1 MKKKIEIIAEV
12 GVNHNGSIVLAKKY
26 IRECSKMKVDYVK
39 FQFAIPDLV
48 ATNYVKSAKYQK
60 KNIKSNKSQLDL
72 IKKIHLKP
80 NQYLSLIK
88 YSKKYNIKI
97 LFSFFDST
105 SLKILL
111 NNKVKAI
118 KIPSGEINNFF
129 LLRHLKNFNGKIFL
143 STGMS
148 NLKEVINVYNFLL
161 KLKIRKSNICIMQ
174 CTSNYPTS
182 YSNLNL
188 NVISSFKKKFGD
200 NIGFSDH
207 TITTE
212 ASLVAIGIGVVCIE
226 KHITFDR
233 SSSGPDHKASM
244 SLLDFKKFVI
254 QIRNAELSF
263 GSSIKKINLSEIDN
277 KILVRKVVVAKRNIK
292 KGEIFSYNNLDV
304 KRAGSGME
312 PIKINNLVG
321 KKSKKNYM
329 TDEKI

>member
-1 MKKKIEIIAEV
+1 M
-12 GVNHNGSIVLAKKY
+12 GVNHNGSLLLAKKY
-26 IRECSKMKVDYVK
+26 IRECSRLKVDYVK

-48 ATNYVKSAKYQK
+48 ATSYVESAKYQK
-60 KNIKSNKSQLDL
+60 KNLKDNKSQLDL

-88 YSKKYNIKI
+88 YAKSFNIKI

-105 SLKILL
+105 SLKVLL
-111 NNKVKAI
+111 DNKVSAI

-129 LLRHLKNFNGKIFL
+129 LLSHLKNFKGKIFL

-148 NLKEVINVYNFLL
+148 NLNEVIKIYNFLL
-161 KLKIRKSNICIMQ
+161 KLNIRKKNICVMQ
-174 CTSNYPTS
+174 CTSNYPTRHL
-182 YSNLNL
+182 NLNL
-188 NVISSFKKKFGD
+188 NVISNFKKIFGN

-212 ASLVAIGIGVVCIE
+212 ASLVAIGIGAVCIE

-233 SSSGPDHKASM
+233 SASGPDHKASM

-263 GSSIKKINLSEIDN
+263 GSSIKKINSSEISN
-277 KILVRKVVVAKRNIK
+277 KILVRKVIVAKTNIR
-292 KGEIFSYNNLDV
+292 KGEIFSYDNLDV
-304 KRAGSGME
+304 KRAGVGLE
-312 PIKINNLVG
+312 PIEINNLIG
-321 KKSKKNYM
+321 KKSKKNYII
-329 TDEKI
+329 DEKIKR